1 MNTQVHICADSHWDG
16 AESRA
21 LACALASPNDA
32 IVVCTGN
39 KTITTRMQQ
48 AGLKTIPAKFIGM
61 FAPLN
66 LSRIFRHLPAG
77 RCELSLHSAEVKN
90 TIEKAITLSG
100 RNDLTLKDRINI
112 PELPRHIVA
121 PPLPDQQPQLMWL
134 GHINR
139 QSGLE
144 TLIEALG
151 RLNNRQ
157 WTLKVVG
164 EGDSPTVMPIVHR
177 TRALGID
184 RQVKWTGYTDNVFAQ
199 MDHMNL
205 GIITRSE
212 QPDRMTAKEF
222 AAAGITVIH
231 GTDTETLYQLLTAH
245 I

>member
-21 LACALASPNDA
+21 LACALASPHDA
-32 IVVCTGN
+32 IVICTGE
-39 KTITTRMQQ
+39 KTITTRMQR
-48 AGLKTIPAKFIGM
+48 AGLRTMPAKFNGM

-66 LSRIFRHLPAG
+66 LSRILRHLPPG
-77 RCELSLHSAEVKN
+77 NCELSLHSAEIQN
-90 TIEKAITLSG
+90 TIEKAIALSG
-100 RNDLTLKDRINI
+100 RKDLTLKKQINI
-112 PELPRHIVA
+112 PELPRHTVA
-121 PPLPDQQPQLMWL
+121 PPLPDQKPQLMWL
-134 GHINR
+134 GHISR

-164 EGDSPTVMPIVHR
+164 EGDSSTVMPIVHR
-177 TRALGID
+177 TRALSID
-184 RQVKWTGYTDNVFAQ
+184 RQVQWTGYTDNVFAQ
-199 MDHMNL
+199 MDHVNL
-205 GIITRSE
+205 GIITRAE
-212 QPDRMTAKEF
+212 QPSRMAAKEF

-231 GTDTETLYQLLTAH
+231 GTDTETLYQLLTTH